1 MPMLKILEMAI
12 GFGVV
17 ILFTVAG
24 ILILRKFSRGS
35 LKDPGADSASREALE
50 DVHARLGELDN
61 LNQRLGELEERLD
74 FAERLLATRHEEQ
87 RLGPAQE

>member
-1 MPMLKILEMAI
+1 MPMLEILQYAV
-12 GFGVV
+12 GFGVL
-17 ILFTVAG
+17 ILFTVSG

-35 LKDPGADSASREALE
+35 LKDPGADSASRALE
-50 DVHARLGELDN
+50 EVHARLGELDSM
-61 LNQRLGELEERLD
+61 NQRIGELEERLD